1 MATVEFFKQQ
11 AKNLL
16 KDYNTKTF
24 DEDEGIYVYAP
35 RFFHDI
41 DNIIMSFDIDEE
53 ESFTLMKAQHVIARL
68 AGFSKWAELIK
79 ATEPILEIGR
89 LLLTNREAYQQRQ
102 GLFTNMVESLIVNDW
117 KNYEELNLKDADDE
131 IKLEVFRK
139 VFLEQDLFRSNKTPI
154 VTIDFTNDPNA
165 QDMLSKIMKDKN
177 LTSEKAILT
186 SINQKN
192 CIAIL
197 STGWAGI
204 ALSLWGHDDPYAER
218 EKIDNPKIG
227 IKLSKDK
234 ARLLEIVMEKEKIA
248 LSIAVQYF
256 MIFTLESLGY
266 HI

>member
-89 LLLTNREAYQQRQ
+89 LLLTNRNIYQQEQ
-102 GLFTNMVESLIVNDW
+102 GLYDDTICYLIMCDW
-117 KNYEELNLKDADDE
+117 KIYEKKYLKNADNKA
-131 IKLEVFRK
+131 KLEIFK
-139 VFLEQDLFRSNKTPI
+139 KDFLEKKSIENNKTM
-154 VTIDFTNDPNA
+154 VTVDFTNDINA
-165 QDMLSKIMKDKN
+165 QDMLSKIMKKKK
-177 LTSEKAILT
+177 LTKGEAILSCIT
-186 SINQKN
+186 KEN
-192 CIAIL
+192 CFSIL

-204 ALSLWGHDDPYAER
+204 AVSLWGHDDPDAER
-218 EKIDNPKIG
+218 QKINNPKVNIT
-227 IKLSKDK
+227 LDK
-234 ARLLEIVMEKEKIA
+234 YKACLLVMVMKKEKIT
-248 LSIAVQYF
+248 LSTAIQYF